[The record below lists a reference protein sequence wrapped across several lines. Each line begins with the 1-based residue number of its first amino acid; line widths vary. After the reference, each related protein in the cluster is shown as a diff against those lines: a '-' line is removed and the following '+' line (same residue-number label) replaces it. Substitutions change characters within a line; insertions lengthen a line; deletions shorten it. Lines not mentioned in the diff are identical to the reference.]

1 MSTPLVEYVG
11 SGMRYAPLTE
21 PVWGDDHPEGL
32 SNEQRDV
39 PREVRGEREDRRSK
53 ILAFDTQ
60 HLCYL

>member
-39 PREVRGEREDRRSK
+39 PREVREERGQTFENTS
-53 ILAFDTQ
+53 I
-60 HLCYL
+60 